1 MRIAVGD
8 ATVSGVLDR
17 PPSAR
22 ALLVLAH
29 GAGAG
34 MHHPFMTA
42 LAGALVARGIAV
54 LRYQFPFTEAGTRR
68 PDRAPV
74 LEATVR
80 AAVAAGRAL
89 GLPTFAG
96 GKSMGGRM
104 TTQAAAGGDLDVLGI
119 VLVGFPLHPP
129 KKTRS
134 GGPDRVGPGATK
146 PAGTERARHLA
157 QVPVPTLFLQGTRDA
172 LAPLAELRPV
182 LRRLPHAELCV
193 VDTADHG
200 FALLARRKGDDVH
213 AELADAIVAF
223 VDARLEATRPAA
235 SRGRSASRP
244 APASTPA
251 ARSTRPRRRT
261 QRRTECT
268 TRRPE
273 AAEEA
278 CRRSRTGR

>member
-8 ATVSGVLDR
+8 TTVSAVLDR
-17 PPSAR
+17 PRSAR

-34 MHHPFMTA
+34 MHHAFMTS
-42 LAGALVARGIAV
+42 LAEALVARGVAV
-54 LRYQFPFTEAGTRR
+54 LRYQFPFTEAGKKR

-104 TTQAAAGGDLDVLGI
+104 TTQAEASAPLDVLGI

-129 KKTRS
+129 KKI
-134 GGPDRVGPGATK
+134 GDGPGATK
-146 PAGTERARHLA
+146 KMGTERARHLVGVG
-157 QVPVPTLFLQGTRDA
+157 VPMLFLQGTRDA
-172 LAPLAELRPV
+172 LSPLADLRPV
-182 LRRLPHAELCV
+182 LRRLTRAELSV
-193 VDTADHG
+193 IDTADHG

-223 VDARLEATRPAA
+223 VDRRLEVRPAA

-244 APASTPA
+244 APAGTPA

-268 TRRPE
+268 THRPE
-273 AAEEA
+273 AAEAA